1 MADIPGYEGF
11 YDITEDGVITNLITG
26 NILDGT
32 VNSYGYRVVSLVIN
46 GVRKHRKVHRLL
58 AQTFLPNPNNYTDVN
73 HIDGNKLN
81 NSLDNLEWCS
91 RSMNNN
97 HARNILRLDYAIKP
111 VIQSTLSGKVIAIWS
126 NATIAS
132 TFVNGNATL
141 IQACCSGTATSAYG
155 YLWEYATFDT
165 AEMVK
170 NFQIAKIEREIK
182 QLSEQLSTLKGSQT
196 E

>member
-1 MADIPGYEGF
+1 MADILGYEGL
-11 YDITEDGVITNLITG
+11 YDITEDGTVTNLLTG
-26 NILDGT
+26 RVLAGS
-32 VNSYGYRVVSLVIN
+32 VNSYGYRVVSFTKN
-46 GVRKHRKVHRLL
+46 GIRKDKKVHRLL
-58 AQTFLPNPNNYTDVN
+58 AQTFLPNPNNYSDVN

-91 RSMNNN
+91 RQMNND
-97 HARNILRLDYAIKP
+97 HARKILRLDYAIKP

-126 NATIAS
+126 NATVAS

-165 AEMVK
+165 TEMVK
-170 NFQIAKIEREIK
+170 NFQIAKIERKIK
-182 QLSEQLSTLKGSQT
+182 QLSEQLSTLKIS
-196 E
+196 

>member
-1 MADIPGYEGF
+1 MADILGYEGL
-11 YDITEDGVITNLITG
+11 YDITEDGTVTNLLTG
-26 NILDGT
+26 RVLAGS
-32 VNSYGYRVVSLVIN
+32 VNSYGYRVVSFTKN
-46 GVRKHRKVHRLL
+46 GIRKDKKVHRLL
-58 AQTFLPNPNNYTDVN
+58 AQTFLPNPNNYSDVN

-91 RSMNNN
+91 RQMNND
-97 HARNILRLDYAIKP
+97 HARKILRLDYAIKP

-141 IQACCSGTATSAYG
+141 ILACCSGTATSAYG

-165 AEMVK
+165 TEMVK

-182 QLSEQLSTLKGSQT
+182 QLSEQLSTLKSS
-196 E
+196 